1 MKIIDQIEKA
11 ISVNSRPIMFAVLL
25 DCRTVIEEQQKRI
38 EELESKVTDLSKNL
52 KDRELAVLVRQE
64 KIDELESELQKQ
76 VGLLEAELQSERW
89 NKEAGFKM
97 FFKAR
102 DMRGG
107 WNGFECKPE
116 FYDVGGYWYK
126 GGKSHYL
133 YGDEWCDKETALNSL
148 QAFGGDECE

>member
-1 MKIIDQIEKA
+1 MKSKCKHGFDVACLMCGFGEFEGKRVWFDWAWQ
-11 ISVNSRPIMFAVLL
+11 
-25 DCRTVIEEQQKRI
+25 EQQKR
-38 EELESKVTDLSKNL
+38 
-52 KDRELAVLVRQE
+52 
-64 KIDELESELQKQ
+64 IDELESELQKQ
-76 VGLLEAELQSERW
+76 VGLLKAELQSERW